1 MGAKDES
8 GFSLLE
14 MVVAMAILGLALAG
28 LVGGLALVIRV
39 SETVEKQAVT
49 ETAATQYVEEHLNG
63 SCPPK
68 KPLMGVYEIEGH
80 TNTEEEKYIVSV
92 SSEGGE
98 PFTLS
103 TSAAGDCPENED
115 E

>member
-39 SETVEKQAVT
+39 SETVEKQAVSDT
-49 ETAATQYVEEHLNG
+49 LATGHIEVYLSG
-63 SCPPK
+63 GCPEDS
-68 KPLMGVYEIEGH
+68 LVDGYRVEGH
-80 TNTEEEKYIVSV
+80 TDTEEEEYIVSV
-92 SSEGGE
+92 SSEGEE

-103 TSAAGDCPENED
+103 TLAADDCPENED